1 MRRTCAVDL
10 LTTILVLIAGVVGFY
25 AAGHRMPLLARV
37 ADYIN
42 RRLPVAPQRLPYPTP
57 DPPTCLGGRS

>member
-10 LTTILVLIAGVVGFY
+10 LTTILVLTAGVVGFY
-25 AAGHRMPLLARV
+25 AAGQRMPLLARV

-42 RRLPVAPQRLPYPTP
+42 RRLPIAPQQFPCPTP
-57 DPPTCLGGRS
+57 DPPKCLGGRS